1 MIILIA
7 GAKSGSG
14 KTTLTRILLKLFPHR
29 FSVIKITPSRR
40 YGQGIVTSSE
50 RFLKNPCF
58 VVDRNELLKDKK
70 DTYYFEKYRAKE
82 TFWVRGEKTELG
94 GLLHTVL
101 DLVHE
106 DIIIEGN
113 SFISYEKPELIF
125 YVQME
130 GTLPKADAVELK
142 EKAEYV
148 IINTLSGLYLR
159 EKNVFSVNLI
169 QALQDD
175 KSIFRKDIYD
185 IIEKRSSLNSR
196 NSASI

>member
-14 KTTLTRILLKLFPHR
+14 KTTLTRILLTLFPHR
-29 FSVIKITPSRR
+29 FSVIKITPSSR
-40 YGQGIVTSSE
+40 YGKGIVTSSE
-50 RFLKNPCF
+50 RFSKNLFF

-70 DTYYFEKYRAKE
+70 DTYYFEKYGAKE

-94 GLLHTVL
+94 GLLHAVL
-101 DLVHE
+101 NSVNE

-113 SFISYEKPELIF
+113 SFINYEKPEFIF

-148 IINTLSGLYLR
+148 IINTLSDLYLR
-159 EKNVFSVNLI
+159 EKDVFRVNLN
-169 QALQDD
+169 QALQND
-175 KSIFRKDIYD
+175 KSIFRKEIYD